1 MENVDGN
8 VLEMKDAV
16 ENTDEN
22 VKQMSGKFVLCIL
35 FFNRTV

>member
-8 VLEMKDAV
+8 VVEMKDAV

-22 VKQMSGKFVLCIL
+22 VKQMSGKLVLCIL